1 LISGYI
7 LTSLFSNNKDILTT
21 DVESWKSFA
30 NNNNLNSER
39 ERELFTNMLNEYCNY
54 ISIILDAK
62 GQCFISEPLVMA
74 LILSQHK
81 KMINWLIDK
90 ISERKEKR

>member
-1 LISGYI
+1 LTI
-7 LTSLFSNNKDILTT
+7 TSLFLNNKDILTAE
-21 DVESWKSFA
+21 VESWKHFA
-30 NNNNLNSER
+30 SNNNLNSEKEK
-39 ERELFTNMLNEYCNY
+39 ERFTKMLNEYCNY
-54 ISIILDAK
+54 IGIVLDAK
-62 GQCFISEPLVMA
+62 GQYFISEPLVMA

>member
-1 LISGYI
+1 MTI
-7 LTSLFSNNKDILTT
+7 TSLFLNNKDILTAE
-21 DVESWKSFA
+21 VESWKHFA
-30 NNNNLNSER
+30 NNNNLNSEKEK
-39 ERELFTNMLNEYCNY
+39 ERFTKMLNEYCNY
-54 ISIILDAK
+54 IGIVLDAK
-62 GQCFISEPLVMA
+62 GQYFISEPLVMA

>member
-1 LISGYI
+1 M
-7 LTSLFSNNKDILTT
+7 TNSLFLNNKEILTT

-30 NNNNLNSER
+30 NNNLNSEK
-39 ERELFTNMLNEYCNY
+39 EKELFTKMLNEYCNY
-54 ISIILDAK
+54 IGIVLDAK
-62 GQCFISEPLVMA
+62 GQYFISEPLVMA

>member
-1 LISGYI
+1 M
-7 LTSLFSNNKDILTT
+7 TNSLFLNNKEILTT

-30 NNNNLNSER
+30 NNNLNSEK
-39 ERELFTNMLNEYCNY
+39 EKELFTKMLSEYCNY
-54 ISIILDAK
+54 IGIILNAK
-62 GQCFISEPLVMA
+62 GEEYFASEPLVMA

-90 ISERKEKR
+90 VVSERKEKGR